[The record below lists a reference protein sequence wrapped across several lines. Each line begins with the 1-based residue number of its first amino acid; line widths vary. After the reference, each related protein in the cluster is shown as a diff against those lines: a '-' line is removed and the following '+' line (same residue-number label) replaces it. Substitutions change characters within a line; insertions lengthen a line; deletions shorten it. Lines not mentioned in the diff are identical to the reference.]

1 MGKSNIISSPVIF
14 IFNFFTFDIS
24 LKLGQVM
31 YKYHLII
38 IFNIFRLWD
47 NQYFHI
53 QIFYIWY
60 FLKAQVGDVCR
71 VLMKIFVKWETNS
84 RDFQIISEKFPGK
97 RERILCAEIWHL
109 VCTEAWEPP
118 CLRSFLHTSSGDESV
133 TRAGQTPGHSK
144 KIVFSFF
151 APKSFRTRFDPNT
164 ETP

>member
-1 MGKSNIISSPVIF
+1 MATSLNPFFSNLLIISPTRPRWTASGLSIIKVL
-14 IFNFFTFDIS
+14 S
-24 LKLGQVM
+24 LLAD
-31 YKYHLII
+31 I

-53 QIFYIWY
+53 QIFYFWY
-60 FLKAQVGDVCR
+60 FLKARVGDVCR

-118 CLRSFLHTSSGDESV
+118 CLRSFLHTSSGDESRSNPWPESKNCIFYFLASESFQ
-133 TRAGQTPGHSK
+133 TRYDSY
-144 KIVFSFF
+144 
-151 APKSFRTRFDPNT
+151 T

>member
-1 MGKSNIISSPVIF
+1 MH
-14 IFNFFTFDIS
+14 
-24 LKLGQVM
+24 
-31 YKYHLII
+31 KYHLII
-38 IFNIFRLWD
+38 MFNIFRWD

-109 VCTEAWEPP
+109 VCTEALKPP
-118 CLRSFLHTSSGDESV
+118 WDHSFTPRQMTRGRRQAVNLSPELGNLWFCLKVGN
-133 TRAGQTPGHSK
+133 
-144 KIVFSFF
+144 FF
-151 APKSFRTRFDPNT
+151 GFVIIFRTW
-164 ETP
+164 